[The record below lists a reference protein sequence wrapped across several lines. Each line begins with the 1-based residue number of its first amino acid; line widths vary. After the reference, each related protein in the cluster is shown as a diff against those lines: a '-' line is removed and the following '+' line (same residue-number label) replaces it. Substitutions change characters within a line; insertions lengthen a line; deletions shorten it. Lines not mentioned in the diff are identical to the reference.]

1 MSAAFSSGVSNV
13 PGPQTSQ
20 AFPLIDAYHSPLPQS
35 FSLLDN
41 RTHFLQAKHHKF
53 LEMHPNG
60 VRGVNSTTPYCV
72 LWIMIINLSASLS
85 QTPQPMRPD
94 LWQPNK
100 SPEPGSAAGRGQ
112 RTSGGSHLSP
122 RHVIFSNV
130 SKKYLCMDDRSV
142 VYQSANYSPNQCA
155 FFHEQDGD
163 FRDQYFRQLN
173 ATSEKWFLG
182 INKDGSVRCGNVT
195 RRKQEGARFNR
206 LDVTSMNTR
215 IGASPPFGPDQRRRT
230 CCKRRRCKNNKLNKK
245 GDDQKCV
252 RLKERCKRDRRKVFS
267 LDLKKLKKYYN
278 KCIDPDSYFMKN
290 CKRKKLKSKSG
301 SGSKRRNRKQL
312 QRKAKAR

>member
-60 VRGVNSTTPYCV
+60 V

-122 RHVIFSNV
+122 RH
-130 SKKYLCMDDRSV
+130 
-142 VYQSANYSPNQCA
+142 ANYSPNQCA

-182 INKDGSVRCGNVT
+182 INKDGSVRCGN
-195 RRKQEGARFNR
+195 R
-206 LDVTSMNTR
+206 LVLSLK
-215 IGASPPFGPDQRRRT
+215 AS
-230 CCKRRRCKNNKLNKK
+230 KK
-245 GDDQKCV
+245 GGGEKYGDQFPV
-252 RLKERCKRDRRKVFS
+252 
-267 LDLKKLKKYYN
+267 
-278 KCIDPDSYFMKN
+278 
-290 CKRKKLKSKSG
+290 
-301 SGSKRRNRKQL
+301 
-312 QRKAKAR
+312 